1 MTTGQWMLYGG
12 IGMIG
17 AGILALCLYIP
28 LFSRQRRKLERRIKD
43 DYI

>member
-17 AGILALCLYIP
+17 AGILALCL
-28 LFSRQRRKLERRIKD
+28 FSRQRRKLERRIKE